1 MASATWVGT
10 PSIRGSSNAARMA
23 LLTVCLAGVQFT
35 WGIEMAY
42 CTPYL
47 LSLGVSK
54 SKTSLVWIAGPL
66 SGLITQPIVG
76 ALADRSRLKWGRR
89 RPFMVAGTIMVF
101 LSLVML
107 GWTSEVVGIFIKDNE
122 DKHKSVTIVFA
133 VLSIYVLDFAVNAVQ
148 ASCRAIIVDT
158 LSIRRQQQGS
168 AWASRMIAAG
178 NVISYL
184 AGSIDLVGIFGHW
197 FLGNT
202 QFKKLCLIASATLG
216 GTVGL
221 TCWAVSERVLLS
233 RRESETKAGI
243 FHIFVVI
250 YQTLFSLPN
259 RIRAICFIQ
268 FFAWLGWF
276 PFLFFSSTW
285 VGEVYQRYD
294 QTKQPKQSDHKDAV
308 ADIARVGSMALV
320 LFAIVSLVG
329 SITLPWVVQS
339 PSSSGTVYKQKP
351 HEVNY
356 LTRFVAFVRPA
367 VEFVKPYKP
376 TLSTAWMVSHVLFF
390 IALSLSVFADSLKF
404 ATLLVVLCGIPWAIT
419 CWAPFAMLGEEINRI
434 SHGSD
439 ADNLMHQSGEVYN
452 RLQQLAEEEGD
463 SDHEERQRLN
473 KEDNGSDISDDEG
486 EHNDELDLSGIGGS
500 RRGSGTP
507 GFHTDVES
515 GNLAPPPRSPRASG
529 SDGTMSPT
537 LHVVATPE
545 LQTED
550 GQNSSTGELAGIYL
564 GILNL
569 FITLPQ
575 FVGSFMSFIVFAIL
589 EPGKSPELTEGGGGD
604 APQEPHKG
612 VNAIAVTM
620 FIGGLGSI
628 VAAWKTFKLPQV
640 R

>member
-76 ALADRSRLKWGRR
+76 AMADRSRLKWGRR
-89 RPFMVAGTIMVF
+89 RPFMIAGTAMVF
-101 LSLVML
+101 FSLLVL
-107 GWTSEVVGIFIKDNE
+107 GWTSEIVGLFVKNDEDRHKNTTVV
-122 DKHKSVTIVFA
+122 VA

-202 QFKKLCLIASATLG
+202 QFKKLCLISSVILG

-221 TCWAVSERVLLS
+221 TSWAVTERVLLS
-233 RRESETKAGI
+233 RRESDTKEGI

-268 FFAWLGWF
+268 YFAWLGWF

-294 QTKQPKQSDHKDAV
+294 QTKQPKEDDDRPKDAV

-320 LFAIVSLVG
+320 LFAIVSLLG
-329 SITLPWVVQS
+329 SITLPWIVKS
-339 PSSSGTVYKQKP
+339 PPSDTEHKRRPPKIALITKILRAIKP
-351 HEVNY
+351 FKPS
-356 LTRFVAFVRPA
+356 LTM
-367 VEFVKPYKP
+367 
-376 TLSTAWMVSHVLFF
+376 AWMVSHIIFAV
-390 IALSLSVFADSLKF
+390 AMSLAVFADSLKF
-404 ATLLVVLCGIPWAIT
+404 ATILVVLCGIPWAIT

-439 ADNLMHQSGEVYN
+439 ADRLMSQSGEVYN
-452 RLQQLAEEEGD
+452 RLQQLADEEAD
-463 SDHEERQRLN
+463 ADHEERQRLN
-473 KEDNGSDISDDEG
+473 KENDDSGSDEED
-486 EHNDELDLSGIGGS
+486 NNRELDIGRTSHSGS
-500 RRGSGTP
+500 NTHTPRRS
-507 GFHTDVES
+507 DIES
-515 GNLAPPPRSPRASG
+515 GNLSLRIPPRSPGGG
-529 SDGTMSPT
+529 SSSAVSDDGTMSPT
-537 LHVVATPE
+537 LHIVQTPE
-545 LQTED
+545 LQTEE

-575 FVGSFMSFIVFAIL
+575 FVGSFVSFVIFAIL
-589 EPGKSPELTEGGGGD
+589 EPGKSPELAEGGD
-604 APQEPHKG
+604 QVPTEPKKG

-620 FIGGLGSI
+620 LIGGLGSI
-628 VAAWKTFKLPQV
+628 VAAWRTWKLPQV

>member
-10 PSIRGSSNAARMA
+10 PSIRGKSSAARMA

-89 RPFMVAGTIMVF
+89 RPFMIAGTAMVAF
-101 LSLVML
+101 SLLML
-107 GWTSEVVGIFIKDNE
+107 GWTSEVVGLFAGGNE
-122 DKHKSVTIVFA
+122 EKQKSATIVVA

-202 QFKKLCLIASATLG
+202 QFKKLCLISSVILG

-221 TCWAVSERVLLS
+221 TSWAVSERVLLS
-233 RRESETKAGI
+233 RRESESKEGV

-250 YQTLFSLPN
+250 YQTLFNLPN

-294 QTKQPKQSDHKDAV
+294 QPKLPKSDDGDGGRPKDAV

-320 LFAIVSLVG
+320 LFAIISLIG

-339 PSSSGTVYKQKP
+339 PPSDTEHRRRPPQIALVTRILELIKP
-351 HEVNY
+351 
-356 LTRFVAFVRPA
+356 F
-367 VEFVKPYKP
+367 KP
-376 TLSTAWMVSHVLFF
+376 TLSTAWMVSHVIFA
-390 IALSLSVFADSLKF
+390 IAMSLAVFATSLKF
-404 ATLLVVLCGIPWAIT
+404 ATVLVVICGIPWAIT

-434 SHGSD
+434 SQGSSGD
-439 ADNLMHQSGEVYN
+439 HLMNDSGEVYN
-452 RLQQLAEEEGD
+452 RLQQLVDHEGD
-463 SDHEERQRLN
+463 DDDEERQRLT
-473 KEDNGSDISDDEG
+473 KEDDSASSSGSDDDEMP
-486 EHNDELDLSGIGGS
+486 EETDLGGS
-500 RRGSGTP
+500 RTRTPRDSGSR
-507 GFHTDVES
+507 TDLEAA
-515 GNLAPPPRSPRASG
+515 NLAPPPRSPREVSRS
-529 SDGTMSPT
+529 SDGSMSPT
-537 LHVVATPE
+537 LHIVQTPE
-545 LQTED
+545 LQTEEA
-550 GQNSSTGELAGIYL
+550 QNASTGELAGIYL

-589 EPGKSPELTEGGGGD
+589 EPGKSPELAEGGAD
-604 APQEPHKG
+604 EPPAPQKG

-620 FIGGLGSI
+620 LIGGLGSI
-628 VAAWKTFKLPQV
+628 VAAWRTFKLPRV

>member
-76 ALADRSRLKWGRR
+76 AMADRSRLKWGRR
-89 RPFMVAGTIMVF
+89 RPFMVAGTVMVF
-101 LSLVML
+101 LSLLVL
-107 GWTSEVVGIFIKDNE
+107 GWTSEIVGLFVKDDEDRHKNATVV
-122 DKHKSVTIVFA
+122 VA

-202 QFKKLCLIASATLG
+202 QFKKLCLISSAILA

-221 TCWAVSERVLLS
+221 TSWAVTERVLLS
-233 RRESETKAGI
+233 RRESDTKEGI

-268 FFAWLGWF
+268 YFAWLGWF

-294 QTKQPKQSDHKDAV
+294 QTKQPKEDDGRPKDAV

-320 LFAIVSLVG
+320 IFAIVSLLG
-329 SITLPWVVQS
+329 SITLPWVIKS
-339 PSSSGTVYKQKP
+339 PPSDKQHRRRPPKVEVITKILKAIEPFKP
-351 HEVNY
+351 S
-356 LTRFVAFVRPA
+356 LTM
-367 VEFVKPYKP
+367 
-376 TLSTAWMVSHVLFF
+376 AWMVSHIIFAV
-390 IALSLSVFADSLKF
+390 AMSLAVFADSLKF
-404 ATLLVVLCGIPWAIT
+404 ATILVVLCGIPWAIT

-439 ADNLMHQSGEVYN
+439 ADHLMSQSGEVYN
-452 RLQQLAEEEGD
+452 RLQQLAEEEAD
-463 SDHEERQRLN
+463 ADHEERQRLN
-473 KEDNGSDISDDEG
+473 KENDDSSSDEEDNHELDIGRTSHSGSNTHTPRRSDI
-486 EHNDELDLSGIGGS
+486 
-500 RRGSGTP
+500 
-507 GFHTDVES
+507 ES
-515 GNLAPPPRSPRASG
+515 GNLNLQIPPRSPGGGSSG
-529 SDGTMSPT
+529 GSDDGTMSPT
-537 LHVVATPE
+537 LHIVQTPE
-545 LQTED
+545 LQTEE

-575 FVGSFMSFIVFAIL
+575 FVGSFISFVVFAIL
-589 EPGKSPELTEGGGGD
+589 EPGKSPELAEGGD
-604 APQEPHKG
+604 QVPQEPKKG

-620 FIGGLGSI
+620 LIGGLGSI
-628 VAAWKTFKLPQV
+628 VAAWRTWKLPQV

>member
-1 MASATWVGT
+1 M
-10 PSIRGSSNAARMA
+10 ARMA
-23 LLTVCLAGVQFT
+23 LLTACLAGVQFT

-76 ALADRSRLKWGRR
+76 ALADRSRLRWGRR
-89 RPFMVAGTIMVF
+89 RPFMIAGTAMVT
-101 LSLVML
+101 LSLLVL
-107 GWTSEVVGIFIKDNE
+107 GWTSEIVGLFVGDNE
-122 DKHKSVTIVFA
+122 EKHKNATVVVA

-158 LSIRRQQQGS
+158 LSIQRQQQGS

-184 AGSIDLVGIFGHW
+184 AGSIDLVGIFGNW

-202 QFKKLCLIASATLG
+202 QFKKLCLIASVTLG

-221 TCWAVSERVLLS
+221 TSWAVEERVLLS
-233 RRESETKAGI
+233 RRESDTKEGV

-294 QTKQPKQSDHKDAV
+294 APKLPKGDDSGDDGRPKDAV

-320 LFAIVSLVG
+320 LFACISLLG

-339 PSSSGTVYKQKP
+339 PPSDKAHRRKP
-351 HEVNY
+351 PQIAL
-356 LTRFVAFVRPA
+356 LTRIL
-367 VEFVKPYKP
+367 ELIKPFKP
-376 TLSTAWMVSHVLFF
+376 TLSTAWMVSHVIFA
-390 IALSLSVFADSLKF
+390 IATTLSVFAMSLRF
-404 ATLLVVLCGIPWAIT
+404 ATVLVVLCGIPWAIT

-434 SHGSD
+434 SQGPG
-439 ADNLMHQSGEVYN
+439 ADHTLMNESGEVYN
-452 RLQQLAEEEGD
+452 RLQQLADGD
-463 SDHEERQRLN
+463 HDDDEERQHLTKDDR
-473 KEDNGSDISDDEG
+473 SDSSDDEY
-486 EHNDELDLSGIGGS
+486 EERDLGGGGS
-500 RRGSGTP
+500 APRTPRRS
-507 GFHTDVES
+507 DLES
-515 GNLAPPPRSPRASG
+515 ANLAPPPRSPHEG
-529 SDGTMSPT
+529 TSDGTMSPT
-537 LHVVATPE
+537 LHIVQTPE
-545 LQTED
+545 LQSEEA
-550 GQNSSTGELAGIYL
+550 QNASTGELAGIYL

-575 FVGSFMSFIVFAIL
+575 FVGSFLSFVVFAIL
-589 EPGKSPELTEGGGGD
+589 EPGKSPELSEGDGD
-604 APQEPHKG
+604 QQQQQPQKG

-620 FIGGLGSI
+620 LIGGLGSI
-628 VAAWKTFKLPQV
+628 VAAWKTFKLPWV

>member
-76 ALADRSRLKWGRR
+76 AMADRSRLKWGRR
-89 RPFMVAGTIMVF
+89 RPFMIMGTVMVF
-101 LSLVML
+101 LSLLVL
-107 GWTSEVVGIFIKDNE
+107 GWTSEIVGLFVRDDEDRHKNATVV
-122 DKHKSVTIVFA
+122 VA

-178 NVISYL
+178 NVVSYL

-202 QFKKLCLIASATLG
+202 QFKKLCLISSVVLG

-221 TCWAVSERVLLS
+221 TSWAVTERVLLS
-233 RRESETKAGI
+233 RRESDAKEGI

-268 FFAWLGWF
+268 YFAWLGWF

-294 QTKQPKQSDHKDAV
+294 QTKQPKEDDGQPKDAV
-308 ADIARVGSMALV
+308 AEIARVGSMALV
-320 LFAIVSLVG
+320 LFAIVSLLG
-329 SITLPWVVQS
+329 SITLPWVVKS
-339 PSSSGTVYKQKP
+339 PPSDTEHKRRPPKIA
-351 HEVNY
+351 
-356 LTRFVAFVRPA
+356 LITRVLKAIN
-367 VEFVKPYKP
+367 PYKP
-376 TLSTAWMVSHVLFF
+376 SLTMAWMVSHIIFAVAMTL
-390 IALSLSVFADSLKF
+390 AVFADSLKF
-404 ATLLVVLCGIPWAIT
+404 ATVLVVLCGIPWAIT

-439 ADNLMHQSGEVYN
+439 ADRLMSESGEVYN
-452 RLQQLAEEEGD
+452 RLQQLAEEEAD
-463 SDHEERQRLN
+463 ADHEERQRLN
-473 KEDNGSDISDDEG
+473 KENDGSSSDEEDNNELDIGRTSRNGSNTHTPRRSDI
-486 EHNDELDLSGIGGS
+486 
-500 RRGSGTP
+500 
-507 GFHTDVES
+507 ES
-515 GNLAPPPRSPRASG
+515 GNLNLRIPPRSPGGG
-529 SDGTMSPT
+529 SSRGSDDGTMSPT
-537 LHVVATPE
+537 LHIVQTPE
-545 LQTED
+545 LQTEE

-575 FVGSFMSFIVFAIL
+575 FVGSFVSFIVFAIL
-589 EPGKSPELTEGGGGD
+589 EPGKSPELAEGGGD
-604 APQEPHKG
+604 QAPQEPKKG

-620 FIGGLGSI
+620 LIGGLGSI
-628 VAAWKTFKLPQV
+628 VAAWRTWKLPQV

>member
-1 MASATWVGT
+1 MASATWEYSLHGELKWPVCFSFT
-10 PSIRGSSNAARMA
+10 FGSYLSSLWTAAKLEA
-23 LLTVCLAGVQFT
+23 TTTSQHFT
-35 WGIEMAY
+35 TNTTKKNVDDGNTD

-76 ALADRSRLKWGRR
+76 AMADRSRLKWGRR
-89 RPFMVAGTIMVF
+89 RPFMIAGTVMVF
-101 LSLVML
+101 FSLLVL
-107 GWTSEVVGIFIKDNE
+107 GWTSEIVGLFVKNDEDRHKNATVV
-122 DKHKSVTIVFA
+122 VA

-202 QFKKLCLIASATLG
+202 QFKKLCLISSVILG

-221 TCWAVSERVLLS
+221 TSWAVTERVLLS
-233 RRESETKAGI
+233 R
-243 FHIFVVI
+243 
-250 YQTLFSLPN
+250 
-259 RIRAICFIQ
+259 
-268 FFAWLGWF
+268 
-276 PFLFFSSTW
+276 STW

-294 QTKQPKQSDHKDAV
+294 QTKQPKEDDDRPKDAV

-320 LFAIVSLVG
+320 LFAIVSLLG
-329 SITLPWVVQS
+329 SITLPWVVKS
-339 PSSSGTVYKQKP
+339 PPSDTEHKRRPPKIALITKTLRAIKP
-351 HEVNY
+351 FKPS
-356 LTRFVAFVRPA
+356 LTM
-367 VEFVKPYKP
+367 
-376 TLSTAWMVSHVLFF
+376 AWMVSHIIFAV
-390 IALSLSVFADSLKF
+390 AMSLAVFADSLKF
-404 ATLLVVLCGIPWAIT
+404 ATVLVVLCGIPWAIT

-439 ADNLMHQSGEVYN
+439 ADRLMSQSGEVYN
-452 RLQQLAEEEGD
+452 RLQQLADEEAD
-463 SDHEERQRLN
+463 ADHEERQRLN
-473 KEDNGSDISDDEG
+473 KENDDSGSDEED
-486 EHNDELDLSGIGGS
+486 NNRELDIGRTS
-500 RRGSGTP
+500 HSGTNTRTP
-507 GFHTDVES
+507 RRSDIES
-515 GNLAPPPRSPRASG
+515 GNLSLRIPPRSPGGG
-529 SDGTMSPT
+529 SSSAVSDDGTMSPT
-537 LHVVATPE
+537 LHIVQTPE
-545 LQTED
+545 LQTEE

-575 FVGSFMSFIVFAIL
+575 FVGSFVSFVVFAIL
-589 EPGKSPELTEGGGGD
+589 EPGKSPELAEGGD
-604 APQEPHKG
+604 QVPTEPKKG

-620 FIGGLGSI
+620 LIGGLGSI
-628 VAAWKTFKLPQV
+628 VAAWRTWKLPQV

>member
-89 RPFMVAGTIMVF
+89 RPFMVAGTAMVF
-101 LSLVML
+101 LSLLML
-107 GWTSEVVGIFIKDNE
+107 GWTSEIVGIFVKDNE
-122 DKHKSVTIVFA
+122 EKHKTATIVMA

-148 ASCRAIIVDT
+148 ASCRAVIVDT
-158 LSIRRQQQGS
+158 LSIRRQQAGS

-202 QFKKLCLIASATLG
+202 QFKKLCLISSVILA

-233 RRESETKAGI
+233 RRESETKEGI

-250 YQTLFSLPN
+250 YQTLFNLPN

-294 QTKQPKQSDHKDAV
+294 QTKQSKTDDGPKDAV

-320 LFAIVSLVG
+320 IFAIVSLLG
-329 SITLPWVVQS
+329 SITLPWIVES
-339 PSSSGTVYKQKP
+339 PKSDTVYKQKP
-351 HEVNY
+351 HEVDL
-356 LTRFVAFVRPA
+356 LTKFIAA
-367 VEFVKPYKP
+367 VKPVLEYIKPYKP
-376 TLSTAWMVSHVLFF
+376 TLSTAWMVSHVIFA
-390 IALSLSVFADSLKF
+390 IAMSLAVFADSLKF
-404 ATLLVVLCGIPWAIT
+404 ATVLVVLCGIRPWAIT

-439 ADNLMHQSGEVYN
+439 ADNLMSQSGEVYN
-452 RLQQLAEEEGD
+452 RLQQLADEEGD
-463 SDHEERQRLN
+463 EDHEERQRLN
-473 KEDNGSDISDDEG
+473 KEDDRSDSSDNE
-486 EHNDELDLSGIGGS
+486 EELDLSGIG
-500 RRGSGTP
+500 RRGSTRS
-507 GFHTDVES
+507 DIEA
-515 GNLAPPPRSPRASG
+515 GNLAPPPRSERESE
-529 SDGTMSPT
+529 DGTMSPT
-537 LHVVATPE
+537 LHIVQTPE
-545 LQTED
+545 LRTEE

-589 EPGKSPELTEGGGGD
+589 EPGKSPELAEGGAD
-604 APQEPHKG
+604 RQTPQEPHKG

-620 FIGGLGSI
+620 LIGGLGSI
-628 VAAWKTFKLPQV
+628 VAAWRTFKLPHV